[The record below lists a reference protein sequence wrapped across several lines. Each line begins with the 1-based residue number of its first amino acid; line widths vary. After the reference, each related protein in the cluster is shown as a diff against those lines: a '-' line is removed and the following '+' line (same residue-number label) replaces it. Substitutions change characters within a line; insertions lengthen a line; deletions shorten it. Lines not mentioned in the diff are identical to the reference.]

1 MDRLRII
8 LAILCAA
15 GVSFLLYPRPGAE
28 LPPGVIEITAWLPVG
43 QEVTL
48 RQSVRE
54 FEKRHPNYR
63 IVIGNAAIQSF
74 NDDPTRFLLGVAG
87 DVPPDVIYFGR
98 FAISEWAA
106 RGALRPLDDF
116 IGRDRDQPLGVKRE
130 DYYEAAWDESVYQ
143 ERCYAVPNSID
154 TRALYYNKDALIREG
169 YVWKAEEPAVKAGKA
184 VAGEARPPQNWDE
197 LKEYGIRLTRRNLQG
212 EMTTLGF
219 APNYGNSWLYM
230 YGWQNG
236 AEFMSRDGRACL
248 LNAPEVVEALTYLVG
263 VYDALGGAQQ
273 VLAFQS
279 SFQGGPLDP
288 FLNGKVS
295 MKIDGD
301 WFLNT
306 IATFRKE
313 LNFGVAAAP
322 IPQKRL
328 DEGMEPIGWSGGW
341 SYAIPSTA
349 KHPEEAWEFIKWL
362 SSPLSNQM
370 VQNQE
375 EQTARGFGKV
385 FIPRMHPNKETT
397 RQRVE
402 QVRNDAAMP
411 ERVRQ
416 GYMEFINLLPRSK
429 FRPVT
434 PVGQKL
440 WNEHVRSMDLAMLH
454 EVGLENPPADPDQ
467 RRRAE
472 ATEALNRSTV
482 EVQRDLDV
490 ALNPPTGH
498 SVPWRALIIA
508 YATAVAL
515 TITGVWLWHAR
526 HAAAGGRSRAQW
538 RAGWICASPW
548 MLGFLI
554 FGGGPMIF
562 SIIMSFCHYDVLNPA
577 VMTGLDNYKRMFT
590 ADPLFLTG
598 LKNTAFMIIGVPIGL
613 AVGLALAMLLNH
625 EIRGMSAYRT
635 LFYLPAIVPAVASAI
650 LWIWMFEP
658 TRGLIN
664 LALQNMGVKGPMW
677 LQDKAWAK
685 PALIL
690 MGLWGAGGGMII
702 WLAGL
707 KAIPVHLY
715 EAAAIDGA
723 GPLMRFRH
731 VTLPMLTPYIFF
743 NLVMGMI
750 GTLQVFTEAYVMTA
764 GGPADSTLFYV
775 YALFNEAFRYLHM
788 GYASAMAWFLFLI
801 IMSLT
806 AVQLALSKRWVHYEQ
821 V

>member
-1 MDRLRII
+1 
-8 LAILCAA
+8 
-15 GVSFLLYPRPGAE
+15 
-28 LPPGVIEITAWLPVG
+28 
-43 QEVTL
+43 
-48 RQSVRE
+48 
-54 FEKRHPNYR
+54 
-63 IVIGNAAIQSF
+63 
-74 NDDPTRFLLGVAG
+74 
-87 DVPPDVIYFGR
+87 
-98 FAISEWAA
+98 
-106 RGALRPLDDF
+106 
-116 IGRDRDQPLGVKRE
+116 
-130 DYYEAAWDESVYQ
+130 
-143 ERCYAVPNSID
+143 
-154 TRALYYNKDALIREG
+154 
-169 YVWKAEEPAVKAGKA
+169 
-184 VAGEARPPQNWDE
+184 
-197 LKEYGIRLTRRNLQG
+197 
-212 EMTTLGF
+212 
-219 APNYGNSWLYM
+219 
-230 YGWQNG
+230 
-236 AEFMSRDGRACL
+236 
-248 LNAPEVVEALTYLVG
+248 
-263 VYDALGGAQQ
+263 
-273 VLAFQS
+273 
-279 SFQGGPLDP
+279 
-288 FLNGKVS
+288 
-295 MKIDGD
+295 
-301 WFLNT
+301 
-306 IATFRKE
+306 
-313 LNFGVAAAP
+313 
-322 IPQKRL
+322 
-328 DEGMEPIGWSGGW
+328 
-341 SYAIPSTA
+341 
-349 KHPEEAWEFIKWL
+349 
-362 SSPLSNQM
+362 
-370 VQNQE
+370 
-375 EQTARGFGKV
+375 
-385 FIPRMHPNKETT
+385 
-397 RQRVE
+397 
-402 QVRNDAAMP
+402 
-411 ERVRQ
+411 
-416 GYMEFINLLPRSK
+416 
-429 FRPVT
+429 
-434 PVGQKL
+434 
-440 WNEHVRSMDLAMLH
+440 
-454 EVGLENPPADPDQ
+454 
-467 RRRAE
+467 
-472 ATEALNRSTV
+472 
-482 EVQRDLDV
+482 
-490 ALNPPTGH
+490 
-498 SVPWRALIIA
+498 
-508 YATAVAL
+508 
-515 TITGVWLWHAR
+515 
-526 HAAAGGRSRAQW
+526 
-538 RAGWICASPW
+538 